1 MLALAGGSRS
11 QVAVDAAAIVSPVP
25 SSASV
30 SPREEVGDWA
40 TEVVPSSKHKA
51 QSTETIDDVGINME
65 KGIILDVLRQRRGQE
80 TLARS
85 LQTQGWETSAI
96 VKASKA

>member
-11 QVAVDAAAIVSPVP
+11 QVPVETASIVSSVP
-25 SSASV
+25 SPASV

-40 TEVVPSSKHKA
+40 KEVVPSSKHKP
-51 QSTETIDDVGINME
+51 QSTEIIDDVRINME
-65 KGIILDVLRQRRGQE
+65 KGITPHVLRQRRGQE

-96 VKASKA
+96 VKAS